1 MIRPS
6 LIKGLGSVLIM
17 LSYASTTVHSQTTA
31 PHSKGVEPLESVF
44 QASVAKAKDHF
55 ESVDRNVLELNDRI
69 TAAGSEEIHTALPSI
84 LTTLKSP
91 DKEVKRLATV
101 ALMTISLRTDG
112 GRILGS
118 HVSEISG
125 LFNSPEY
132 YFQRGAA
139 VILGV
144 LRPSPPPEAIPAL
157 VSFLERTDRD
167 LPAQRSALATLAR
180 FGGENPQARRAIL
193 DFLSRPMNVAERI
206 DALNAMGDPRVKV
219 PILINKIVASLHD
232 PDPQARLAT
241 INVITRIGKLA
252 LSRAEPD
259 LHRLAEGTD
268 EPQEVREAAQEALH
282 EMQRTGLSEQ
292 INGAGANEIGRL
304 LPSIVAALANPDDA
318 VKLDATI
325 ALSQISARPDS
336 AALLTPF
343 ISDIAGLLKLPDRTL
358 QHMGAFLL
366 SSLKPSSP
374 PEVVPPLLAFLKR
387 TDCDTEEQADLI
399 FVLAHY
405 IRDYPEVGDA
415 IERFLARP
423 LEVKARIDA
432 LTGLVSS
439 HISSGPILDEVILS
453 LRDPNQEIRLAAIDT
468 LTRLGPQALTRA
480 EPDLQWIANRTDE
493 SPDVRESARRA
504 LTAIQR

>member
-6 LIKGLGSVLIM
+6 LTKSLGWVFIL
-17 LSYASTTVHSQTTA
+17 LSYASATVHSQMAT
-31 PHSKGVEPLESVF
+31 PQNKGVEPLESF
-44 QASVAKAKDHF
+44 FRASVVEAKNS
-55 ESVDRNVLELNDRI
+55 SVPVERKVLELNDRI
-69 TAAGSEEIHTALPSI
+69 TAASPEEIHTALPSI
-84 LTTLKSP
+84 LTALKSP
-91 DKEVKRLATV
+91 DKEVKRLATA

-118 HVSEISG
+118 HVTEISD

-144 LRPSPPPEAIPAL
+144 LRPSPPPEAIPPM

-167 LPAQRSALATLAR
+167 LPAQRTTLGTLAR

-206 DALNAMGDPRVKV
+206 DALNAMGDPRVKD

-232 PDPQARLAT
+232 PDPQARLAA

-268 EPQEVREAAQEALH
+268 EPQEVKAAAQEALR
-282 EMQRTGLSEQ
+282 EIQRAGLSEQ
-292 INGAGANEIGRL
+292 INRAGANEIGRL

-343 ISDIAGLLKLPDRTL
+343 ISDIAGLLKLPDRSL

-405 IRDYPEVGDA
+405 VRDYPEVGDA

-423 LEVKARIDA
+423 LEVKARIVA
-432 LTGLVSS
+432 LTGLGSS

-453 LRDPNQEIRLAAIDT
+453 LRDPNQDIRLAAIET
-468 LTRLGPQALTRA
+468 LTRLGPQALPRA
-480 EPDLQWIANRTDE
+480 EPDLQRIANRADE
-493 SPDVRESARRA
+493 SPDVREAAKRAFNATRR
-504 LTAIQR
+504 